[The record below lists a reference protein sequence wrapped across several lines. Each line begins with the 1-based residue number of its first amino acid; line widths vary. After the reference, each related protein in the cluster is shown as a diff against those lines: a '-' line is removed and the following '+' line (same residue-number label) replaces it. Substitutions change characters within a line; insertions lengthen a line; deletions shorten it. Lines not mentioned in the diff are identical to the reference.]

1 MVIQNLLSSH
11 LLQRQRTKIHK
22 CCAYSVY
29 FFVVSS
35 LGLQSDKCPSSPR
48 CSTAAKCFHVRSCSD
63 LHSPD
68 NMQPPLGC
76 DHFTGLLCVYICMDP
91 GLHNNSNETSTSQQ
105 LKGKKEM
112 TVLRRTIQMGHTL
125 SSLCVTQNKRT
136 ARKWEHNVKESIKIP

>member
-1 MVIQNLLSSH
+1 MLKSMVIQNLLSSH
-11 LLQRQRTKIHK
+11 LLQRPKRTKIHK
-22 CCAYSVY
+22 CCAYSIY

-48 CSTAAKCFHVRSCSD
+48 CSTAAKCFHVRSCSN

-76 DHFTGLLCVYICMDP
+76 DHFTGLLCVYIGVEP

-105 LKGKKEM
+105 LKGKEDDCSEKNSTHGSDSVILMCYTEQEDCKE
-112 TVLRRTIQMGHTL
+112 VG
-125 SSLCVTQNKRT
+125 
-136 ARKWEHNVKESIKIP
+136 A